1 MKSFPSYAK
10 RLYELN
16 VYTDGR
22 SIEHIKKTELFISIS
37 KHFRKSK
44 PNNTA
49 TNETKA
55 PIKERCTKEV
65 SQAIRF

>member
-44 PNNTA
+44 A
-49 TNETKA
+49 VDSSTNKHKNKIA
-55 PIKERCTKEV
+55 
-65 SQAIRF
+65 